1 MQADL
6 RVVCDVECLPNYFM
20 VGFRNLTRTK
30 TVVFER
36 YEDEDGNLLINFD
49 TKALQAVMSKRET
62 ITFNGKNYDEIM
74 ISLAIQGH
82 SCAYLKEVSNAIIEG
97 KMKRWDVEEA
107 FDVRIQQFNSIDIIE
122 VAKGKASLKMYAAR
136 IHSQEIRELPT
147 DHNAFV
153 TEQDRLEI
161 LDYNGVDLD
170 DTIDIYN
177 FLLPQIKLREVLG
190 QQYGLDLRS
199 KSDAQ
204 IAEAVI
210 KKELEKLTGR
220 KYKKPD
226 FDRKKTFKYKAPSFI
241 KFKSK
246 NLQEMLSKIQTCAFT
261 VGEGGKPI
269 MHPDLANDEGDFYI
283 DVLGTTYKMGMG
295 GLHSCEK
302 STAHRSTKKV
312 KLYDRDVRSFYPT
325 IILNEKLYP
334 SQLGKEFLRIIAELI
349 ARRLKAKDIGD
360 KVVSECLK
368 IVLNGS
374 FGKFGSKWSIL
385 YSPELLIQTTLT
397 GQLSLLMLIE
407 TLNLRN
413 IPVVSANTDGVVIK
427 CPVEK
432 RDAMLEIVK
441 TWEVAGNYETE
452 EVEYSALYS
461 RDVNSYIAI
470 KTNGEVKLKGPYA
483 GLAIDKNP
491 TNIIC
496 VNAVVNKITKGIPVS
511 ETILDGMDVRDFLTA
526 RTVAGGAHKDGEY
539 VGKVVRWYQ
548 STETSTPINYI
559 NKNKKVGKSLGG
571 IPLMVLP
578 KDKSIPDDL
587 DWNFYIQQSYS
598 MLRDLAFHNPHPDRP
613 SIRRDRKLQA
623 LFDEVIG

>member
-20 VGFRNLTRTK
+20 VGFRNLARTK
-30 TVVFER
+30 TVNFER
-36 YEDEDGNLLINFD
+36 YEDEDGNVIINFD

-62 ITFNGKNYDEIM
+62 ITFNGRNYDEII

-82 SCAYLKEVSNAIIEG
+82 SCAYLKEVSDSIIGG

-107 FDVRIQQFNSIDIIE
+107 YDVRIQNFNSIDLIE
-122 VAKGKASLKMYAAR
+122 VAKGKAGLKMYAAR

-147 DHNAFV
+147 DHAAFV
-153 TEQDRLEI
+153 TPQDRVNI

-177 FLLPQIKLREVLG
+177 FLLPQIRLREVMSKE
-190 QQYGLDLRS
+190 YDIDLRS

-210 KKELEKLTGR
+210 KKELQKLTGK
-220 KYKKPD
+220 KYYKPT
-226 FDRKKTFKYKAPSFI
+226 FDQKKTFKFKSPDFI

-246 NLQEMLSKIQTCAFT
+246 NLQEMLSNIQTCAFT

-269 MHPDLANDEGDFYI
+269 MHPDLADEDGNFYI
-283 DVLGTTYKMGMG
+283 DVCGTQYKMGMG

-302 STAHRSTKKV
+302 SKSHRATQFV
-312 KLYDRDVRSFYPT
+312 KLYDRDVRSYYPT
-325 IILNEKLYP
+325 IIINQKLFP
-334 SQLGKEFLRIIAELI
+334 SQLGREFLKIIAGFI
-349 ARRLKAKDIGD
+349 ARRLHAKDIGD
-360 KVVSECLK
+360 KVISECLK

-407 TLNLRN
+407 TLNLN
-413 IPVVSANTDGVVIK
+413 GIPVVSANTDGVVIK
-427 CPVEK
+427 CHVDK
-432 RDAMLEIVK
+432 RKRMLDIVK
-441 TWEVAGNYETE
+441 AWEIAGNYETE

-470 KTNGEVKLKGPYA
+470 KTNGEVKTKGPYA

-491 TNIIC
+491 TNQIC
-496 VNAVVNKITKGIPVS
+496 VNAVVKKITEGIPIS
-511 ETILDGMDVRDFLTA
+511 QTIMDGMDVRDFLTA

-539 VGKVVRWYQ
+539 VGKVVRWYN
-548 STETSTPINYI
+548 STDTNTTINYI
-559 NKNKKVGKSLGG
+559 DKNKKVGKSQGG
-571 IPLMVLP
+571 MPLMVLP
-578 KDKSIPDDL
+578 KDNAIPDDL
-587 DWNFYIQQSYS
+587 DWNHYINQSYS
-598 MLRDLAFHNPHPDRP
+598 MLRDVAFLTPHPDRP
-613 SIRRDRKLQA
+613 SKRRDKKLQA

>member
-1 MQADL
+1 MQKDL

-36 YEDEDGNLLINFD
+36 YENEEGEVLINFD
-49 TKALQAVMSKRET
+49 IKSLQAVMSRRET
-62 ITFNGKNYDEIM
+62 ITFNGKNYDEII
-74 ISLAIQGH
+74 ISLAIKGH

-97 KMKRWDVEEA
+97 KMKRWDVEQA
-107 FDVRIQQFNSIDIIE
+107 FDVRIQQFNSIDLIE

-136 IHSQEIRELPT
+136 IHAAEIRELPT
-147 DHNAFV
+147 DHAAFV
-153 TEQDRLEI
+153 TEQDRIAILE
-161 LDYNGVDLD
+161 YNGVDLD

-177 FLLPQIKLREVLG
+177 FLEPQIKLREVMSK
-190 QQYGLDLRS
+190 QYGLDLRS

-220 KYKKPD
+220 KYKKPE
-226 FDRKKTFKYKAPSFI
+226 FDKKKTFKYKAPKFI
-241 KFKSK
+241 KFESK

-269 MHPDLANDEGDFYI
+269 MHPDLADDEGNFYI
-283 DVLGTTYKMGMG
+283 DVLDTKYKMGMG

-302 STAHRSTKKV
+302 STAHKSTSKV
-312 KLYDRDVRSFYPT
+312 KLYDRDVRSYYPT

-334 SQLGKEFLRIIAELI
+334 AQLGKEFLRIIADLI
-349 ARRLKAKDIGD
+349 TRRLKAKDIGD

-407 TLNLRN
+407 TLNLQK

-427 CPVEK
+427 CPVSK
-432 RDAMLEIVK
+432 RNTMLDIVK
-441 TWEVAGNYETE
+441 EWEIAGNYETE

-470 KTNGEVKLKGPYA
+470 KTNGEIKLKGPYA

-491 TNIIC
+491 TNQIC
-496 VNAVVNKITKGIPVS
+496 VNAVVKKITEGVPIS
-511 ETILDGMDVRDFLTA
+511 ETIMDGMDVRDFLTA

-539 VGKVVRWYQ
+539 VGKVVRWYH
-548 STETSTPINYI
+548 STDTDTPINYI
-559 NKNKKVGKSLGG
+559 TANKKVGKSQGG
-571 IPLMVLP
+571 VPMMVLP
-578 KDKSIPDDL
+578 KDNSIPDDL

-598 MLRDLAFHNPHPDRP
+598 MLRDVAFHTPHPLRP

-623 LFDEVIG
+623 IYDEVIG